1 MHCAV
6 YEYNAEQLGEH
17 RELVVNL
24 CDWESCKT
32 SHSFKE
38 KELIRADFDGIYYY
52 GLVIGKAKKA
62 NLLVCIFEDG
72 HIYFNFKVSEL
83 QVYTGVDE
91 AAEKYSDGLKI
102 AFNFTNFLGRFKGAR
117 KRYTLFQN
125 HGKKQKVSGP
135 QGSQDSEA
143 ENTDKL
149 TGACELA
156 TVLPSEQLTV
166 GSNKNDLPQIGM
178 VIYFIVERKQ
188 ILKAEIVAVNVC
200 LKSCD
205 PEWLTV
211 KWIFDGTEH
220 KGNLTTFKKAASKKL
235 SQEDFKAA
243 VRTNL
248 YNSFKVVYGPG
259 EESISL
265 KALASRLY
273 PVTKQKAK
281 NPAAAKTK
289 KDEEDSETEMDE
301 VDPETLTK
309 NTYLIV
315 LAPMPPDDHAF
326 TVLLEKGPS
335 RHLHLVRC
343 KSNYDPASNK
353 VLFQYLKPLDGTYRY
368 RNSHLISTDA
378 AHKQGF
384 KFRGIEDWMEF
395 HEAEI
400 MLVWEP
406 TQPSDE
412 NSIPKNMM
420 SLLKKRVKHV
430 PEAESEQ
437 EEDEAAGVSE
447 TANAAD

>member
-83 QVYTGVDE
+83 QVYTGLEVLQNVPAIVDDAGE
-91 AAEKYSDGLKI
+91 GISPKRRASD
-102 AFNFTNFLGRFKGAR
+102 
-117 KRYTLFQN
+117 Q
-125 HGKKQKVSGP
+125 V
-135 QGSQDSEA
+135 
-143 ENTDKL
+143 
-149 TGACELA
+149 GACELA

-248 YNSFKVVYGPG
+248 YNSFKVVYG
-259 EESISL
+259 
-265 KALASRLY
+265 